1 MECIFLPCKQPAT
14 EIITCETCFIPK
26 YCSQNCK
33 LQDAESHSFSCRP
46 HLYSLKDFI
55 PVTDSPNNLGSGTYG
70 EVQLVQKKGS
80 KQYFAQKTYKKSVV
94 ASVMPLKI
102 LFREISVHQ
111 TLIHPNI
118 VRLFDHM
125 EDRGKIYL
133 ILEYAEKGSLFNMI
147 RKKIKLTEK
156 EAWPIFAQTCVGLH
170 YLHSKNL
177 LHRDLKPENLLIS
190 QNGTIKIG
198 DFGWSARGSE
208 QRVTFCGTLDY
219 MSPEMLKNLPQ
230 TNKVDIWAL
239 GVLLY
244 EMLHGAPPFRAKN
257 PREMAKLIS
266 ERGFTLGNHVSG
278 NAKSLIS
285 EILQEDP
292 DQRPGILEILKHPW
306 VQRMQESRV
315 KVGWSV
321 RNEVLG
327 EGVIENVCGLVVAI
341 RFDGRNEEI
350 IENDLVREFLVTDFE
365 GNIVFNGGNKEFED
379 GVGENDQDVG
389 KNPLFRNLGIGSK
402 SQKTIKPAIRS
413 NNGSR
418 NPSPGVRF
426 DLAVK
431 SPKALE
437 INTKPNPTPNR
448 TPDQIKTLSPTQ
460 SIRSPREGLPP
471 RRQMKH
477 DFEGINISPISK
489 PAPRQS
495 STPKS
500 SFLQKFK
507 NSPHS

>member
-1 MECIFLPCKQPAT
+1 MECIFLPCKHPAS
-14 EIITCETCFIPK
+14 ESITCETCFIPK
-26 YCSQNCK
+26 YCSQTCK
-33 LQDAESHSFSCRP
+33 LQDAESHAFSCRP

-55 PVTDSPNNLGSGTYG
+55 PVADSPKTLGSGTYG

-111 TLIHPNI
+111 MLIHPNI

-147 RKKIKLTEK
+147 RKKIKLSET
-156 EAWPIFAQTCVGLH
+156 EAWPIFTQTCVGLH
-170 YLHSKNL
+170 YLHSKNI

-257 PREMAKLIS
+257 PREMVKLIL

-306 VQRMQESRV
+306 VHRMTESKVR
-315 KVGWSV
+315 VGWRV

-327 EGVIENVCGLVVAI
+327 EGLIKDVCGLVATVM
-341 RFDGRNEEI
+341 FDGGNKEI
-350 IENDLVREFLVTDFE
+350 IENDLIRDFLVSDNE
-365 GNIVFNGGNKEFED
+365 GNTVFDGLNKDFDCGADED
-379 GVGENDQDVG
+379 DQGVG

-413 NNGSR
+413 NRGSR

-426 DLAVK
+426 DLEVK
-431 SPKALE
+431 SPKPLE
-437 INTKPNPTPNR
+437 TH
-448 TPDQIKTLSPTQ
+448 PDQFKTLSPTQ

-471 RRQMKH
+471 RRQLKH

-489 PAPRQS
+489 PAPRQT

-500 SFLQKFK
+500 RFLQNFK
-507 NSPHS
+507 NTNHS